1 MQFGCCIR
9 HPQELPLVKAAGYD
23 FFEFSGQALAD
34 LDAPSLQQLLA
45 AAQETALP
53 CVGLNAYCGET
64 PAIVGEQFS
73 APQTAAY
80 AQLVCE
86 RGALLG
92 APAIHIGSPAA
103 RRLPAGYPHELAVRQ
118 CQTFLQITAKAAA
131 QKGMRVR
138 FEALND
144 RCSDF
149 ANTTAEAVQIVHAAF
164 PQKIGLVLD
173 FFHMYVMGESL
184 SEAEKALPY
193 LEHVHISTCG
203 EHLQRG
209 YPQEPEREW
218 ITQILSWL
226 KQHGYRRTVSIEG
239 DAFHLEEAQR
249 SLRLLRQLDRETGR

>member
-1 MQFGCCIR
+1 MSHKAIGKPHQPVPPYCIT
-9 HPQELPLVKAAGYD
+9 
-23 FFEFSGQALAD
+23 F
-34 LDAPSLQQLLA
+34 
-45 AAQETALP
+45 
-53 CVGLNAYCGET
+53 
-64 PAIVGEQFS
+64 PAN
-73 APQTAAY
+73 TN
-80 AQLVCE
+80 
-86 RGALLG
+86 
-92 APAIHIGSPAA
+92 
-103 RRLPAGYPHELAVRQ
+103 
-118 CQTFLQITAKAAA
+118 LQITAKAAA

-218 ITQILSWL
+218 ITLILSWL

-249 SLRLLRQLDRETGR
+249 SLCLLRQLDRETGR